1 MASIAIQSALLHETS
16 QEFLLRTLTES
27 AARLQNL
34 FTKFIDDQIRA
45 IEDTKVKIKKRKG
58 VIAFMRIFP
67 NFSISVENIYAGATR
82 GAPTTS
88 DLMEV
93 RSMID
98 TAYDR
103 INQAMWVSLKQIAR
117 ESPTMGT
124 QQGAGADPEDKEV
137 LNYHILLIENM
148 NHYIEEVDDGGKEDA
163 VLTRWKRKAL
173 MERAEH
179 LDEYVKRVVRRPLGK
194 VLVSLSALIPHHR
207 TLHTDHF
214 HQDFLES
221 TESLLN
227 NGTPPTSIASKPSHS
242 RPAARKALST
252 TDGREI
258 RKGIDALRKR
268 IEKHF
273 GDADDEALSQKL
285 VIFVCGEA
293 EREYGRVLDRL
304 NRVVADVYSA
314 GEERGVEVEWGVEDV
329 RVGFRR

>member
-27 AARLQNL
+27 SARLHNL

-67 NFSISVENIYAGATR
+67 NFAISVENIYSGATR
-82 GAPTTS
+82 GAPTTP

-117 ESPTMGT
+117 ESPTMGG
-124 QQGAGADPEDKEV
+124 QQGADPEDKEV

-163 VLTRWKRKAL
+163 VLTRWKGKAL

-194 VLVSLSALIPHHR
+194 VLVSHILPNPYLVNHLLTHPRTSSNQQNPCSTTAHHR
-207 TLHTDHF
+207 PRSPRNPRIPARQPAKHSPQPTAAKSAKASTRCASVSRSTLA
-214 HQDFLES
+214 
-221 TESLLN
+221 
-227 NGTPPTSIASKPSHS
+227 TP
-242 RPAARKALST
+242 T
-252 TDGREI
+252 T
-258 RKGIDALRKR
+258 
-268 IEKHF
+268 
-273 GDADDEALSQKL
+273 
-285 VIFVCGEA
+285 
-293 EREYGRVLDRL
+293 
-304 NRVVADVYSA
+304 
-314 GEERGVEVEWGVEDV
+314 
-329 RVGFRR
+329 RR

>member
-27 AARLQNL
+27 SARLHNL

-58 VIAFMRIFP
+58 VIAFMHIFP
-67 NFSISVENIYAGATR
+67 NFAISVENIYSGATR
-82 GAPTTS
+82 GAPTTP

-98 TAYDR
+98 NAYER

-117 ESPTMGT
+117 ESPTVGG
-124 QQGAGADPEDKEV
+124 QQGADPEDKEV

-163 VLTRWKRKAL
+163 VLTRWKGKAL
-173 MERAEH
+173 LERAEH

-194 VLVSLSALIPHHR
+194 VLVSHSHQSPVLGPH
-207 TLHTDHF
+207 TNPS
-214 HQDFLES
+214 QDFLES

-227 NGTPPTSIASKPSHS
+227 NGTPPTSIATKPSHS
-242 RPAARKALST
+242 RSAARKALST

-285 VIFVCGEA
+285 VVFVCGEA
-293 EREYGRVLDRL
+293 EREYSRVLDRL
-304 NRVVADVYSA
+304 NRVVGQVYNA
-314 GEERGVEVEWGVEDV
+314 GEERGVEVEWNAEDI